1 MMSRAIYRSEQI
13 RQWEQRWF
21 AQGNAS
27 YGLMQQAAW
36 AVSQWIMQ
44 RYDKQTTCV
53 VCGSGNNGGDG
64 WLVAAYLYQA
74 GWPVSVIYIGKG
86 RSDDSKQACQYAQG
100 LGVPN
105 MPFADTRLSARLIVD
120 AIFGIGLNREPT
132 SDSASAIAHINTARQ
147 QYACTV
153 IALDM
158 PSGVQSDSGHVW
170 QDCAVKADITVCLL
184 GLKSGLLTAEAKNV
198 VGRIEV
204 LALIPQD
211 QSLSAF
217 ATYHDQVPTLPARM
231 INSHKGSHGHALLIG
246 GDIGMG
252 GALLMA
258 SDAAVRAGAGK
269 VSVLTRQSNLAP
281 ILSRSPNI
289 MSHGLTEDLLDLE
302 DVLQEIMPRM
312 NSVAIGMGLGRGE
325 WGQQV
330 WRAILPYLLD
340 AETLPAVLIDADA
353 LYHLKDTKS
362 SVYKRNNSHWY
373 CTPHSGEAARLLDCE
388 VDDIEADRYGAATQ
402 LQKQYGGQWLLKGA
416 GSVVID
422 PHGLSV
428 CGLGNAGMAVGGMGD
443 VLAGMGAGLLA
454 QFTDMPLMD
463 IVCLHAAAGDL
474 AARQGQRG
482 MTALDV
488 IEQIRQV
495 VS

>member
-1 MMSRAIYRSEQI
+1 MSHAIYRSEQI

-21 AQGNAS
+21 TQGNAS

-44 RYDKQTTCV
+44 QHDKQTTCV

-64 WLVAAYLYQA
+64 WLVAAYLFQA

-86 RSDDSKQACQYAQG
+86 RSDDSKKACQYAQG

-105 MPFADTRLSARLIVD
+105 MPFADTRLSASLIVD

-132 SDSASAIAHINTARQ
+132 SDSASAIEQINIARQ
-147 QYACTV
+147 QHASTV
-153 IALDM
+153 IAVDI

-170 QDCAVKADITVCLL
+170 QDCAVNAHTTLCLL
-184 GLKSGLLTAEAKNV
+184 GLKSGLLTAEAKNAVGLLV
-198 VGRIEV
+198 V
-204 LALIPQD
+204 LSLIPRD
-211 QSLSAF
+211 AALTAF
-217 ATYHDQVPTLPARM
+217 ATYHDQPPRLPARM

-246 GDIGMG
+246 GDLGMG

-258 SDAAVRAGAGK
+258 SEAAVRSGAGK
-269 VSVLTRQSNLAP
+269 VSVLTRLSHIAP
-281 ILSRSPNI
+281 TLSRSPNI

-302 DVLQEIMPRM
+302 EVLQDIMPRM

-330 WRAILPYLLD
+330 WQAALPYLLD
-340 AETLPAVLIDADA
+340 AETLPAVLVDADA
-353 LYHLKDTKS
+353 LYHLKETKN

-373 CTPHSGEAARLLDCE
+373 CTPHAGEAARLLGCE
-388 VDDIEADRYGAATQ
+388 VEDIEADRYGAVSQ

-416 GSVVID
+416 GSVVLD
-422 PHGLSV
+422 HAGLSV

-443 VLAGMGAGLLA
+443 VLAGLAAGLLA
-454 QFTDMPLMD
+454 QFTDMPLID
-463 IVCLHAAAGDL
+463 VVCLHAAAGDL
-474 AARQGQRG
+474 AAQQGQRG

-488 IEQIRQV
+488 VEQIRQV
-495 VS
+495 VA